1 MNIPVTT
8 TADADRSP
16 RGLRF
21 ALILGFG
28 GVMLVFL
35 LATADAIRLLD
46 AMRVEDKTLREATLE
61 RANHLASI
69 RSSILLT
76 HTYLG
81 DFLMDSNQQESKD
94 QLAKIQ
100 DAWSRLASDLS
111 TYHSATQDEQLML
124 NAC

>member
-1 MNIPVTT
+1 MNMPVT
-8 TADADRSP
+8 APEPDRSP
-16 RGLRF
+16 RGLRP

-35 LATADAIRLLD
+35 LATVDAIRLLD
-46 AMRVEDKTLREATLE
+46 TMRAESKTLRDATLD

-81 DFLMDSNQQESKD
+81 DFLMDSNQQESRD

-100 DAWSRLASDLS
+100 DAWS
-111 TYHSATQDEQLML
+111 
-124 NAC
+124 